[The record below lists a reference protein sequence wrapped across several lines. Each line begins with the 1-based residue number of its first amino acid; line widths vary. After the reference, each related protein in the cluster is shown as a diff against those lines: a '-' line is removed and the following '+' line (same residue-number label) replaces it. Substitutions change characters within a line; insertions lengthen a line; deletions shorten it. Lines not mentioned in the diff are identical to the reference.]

1 MKRSI
6 LALAAL
12 LVLMCGAS
20 AVHADT
26 ITFTDTAIMSGS
38 LNGVSFTNALVTFT
52 VVGDTANSSN
62 GGAGTTFR
70 LPGVTTVSVAGIGSD
85 ILSDASTG
93 AVVNQALGV
102 AGISDFTTHIG
113 LTFVVNPGAFGTYT
127 LTSSIGP
134 ITGLGEVSIFDFA
147 TENGS
152 LDLTGISGN
161 ATFTAVQNTPEPG
174 SMALLGMGLAGMLGM
189 LKKKARA

>member
-113 LTFVVNPGAFGTYT
+113 LTFVVNPEPSAPT
-127 LTSSIGP
+127 L
-134 ITGLGEVSIFDFA
+134 
-147 TENGS
+147 
-152 LDLTGISGN
+152 
-161 ATFTAVQNTPEPG
+161 
-174 SMALLGMGLAGMLGM
+174 
-189 LKKKARA
+189 

>member
-12 LVLMCGAS
+12 VALMCGAS

-26 ITFTDTAIMSGS
+26 ITVTETATMSGS
-38 LNGVSFTNALVTFT
+38 LDGVSFTNALVTFT
-52 VVGDTANSSN
+52 VVADTANSSN

-70 LPGVTTVSVAGIGSD
+70 LPGITTVSVAGITD

-113 LTFVVNPGAFGTYT
+113 LTFVQDPGAFGTYT
-127 LTSSIGP
+127 LMSSIGP
-134 ITGLGEVSIFDFA
+134 VSGLGEVSIFDFN
-147 TENGS
+147 TDNGS
-152 LDLTGISGN
+152 LDLTGISGD
-161 ATFTAVQNTPEPG
+161 ATYSAVVATPEPG
-174 SMALLGMGLAGMLGM
+174 SIALFGMGLAGILVLM
-189 LKKKARA
+189 KKKAIA